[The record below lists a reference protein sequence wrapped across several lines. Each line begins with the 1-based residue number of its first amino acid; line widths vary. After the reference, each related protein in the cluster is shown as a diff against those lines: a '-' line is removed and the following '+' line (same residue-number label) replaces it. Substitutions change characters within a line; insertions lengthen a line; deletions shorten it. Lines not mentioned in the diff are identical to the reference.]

1 MRERLRREW
10 LRSDDQ
16 VFDVKQSPGGLMDLE
31 FLVQYLVLRQAPAF
45 PAVATWSDN
54 VRQLQAMTEVGVLSA
69 SEGEGL
75 REAYLAIRSQLHA
88 TVLAGQPGQVAP
100 VLLQD
105 HAAFVRRCWKQ
116 TLS

>member
-1 MRERLRREW
+1 M
-10 LRSDDQ
+10 
-16 VFDVKQSPGGLMDLE
+16 E

-54 VRQLQAMTEVGVLSA
+54 VRQLQAMTDVGVLSA

-88 TVLAGQPGQVAP
+88 TVLAGQPGQIGLARLP
-100 VLLQD
+100 LLELQPQMPL
-105 HAAFVRRCWKQ
+105 RMRC
-116 TLS
+116 